1 MSRRSCLAAALLMAS
16 LIAASF
22 IHGADRPE
30 LYQFAPPYP
39 KQLPPFASD
48 VNTPILQKE
57 AFVTM
62 HLHVDEQGLVQQLT
76 ADSAGHSG
84 LIKYVDGYLCSI
96 EFVPAL
102 FRGQEVSSILPV
114 EVRLR
119 AGDRRP
125 RFEFPIDSAGSP
137 GDGRLYFATFPLN
150 DITLPGVVRFP
161 SYYGAPH
168 RDTLN
173 EMYPYLLM
181 AIDLDSSGR
190 YLDSRMIVGTC
201 PTFERQL
208 WTALLWS
215 EFKPATVKGK
225 ATASA
230 MYLLVSFFG
239 PVAYPTTIWP
249 PLSSDTANLLERLR
263 IRTYADRVG
272 LLTPA
277 LPKRYPHD
285 TYPLGTNH
293 PFRRDTVVA
302 FIEIDTSGHAR
313 FLSCD
318 RTHRELRLA
327 VRKAVHN
334 SRFYPA
340 LDFEGKPQKF
350 KGSAAYEFKG
360 TPNVRIRYHWLK

>member
-1 MSRRSCLAAALLMAS
+1 MSRRSRLVTALLIAS
-16 LIAASF
+16 LVAASF
-22 IHGADRPE
+22 VHGADRPE

-39 KQLPPFASD
+39 KGLPPFASD
-48 VNTPILQKE
+48 VKTPVLHLE

-62 HLHVDEQGLVQQLT
+62 HLHIDDQGLVQHLT

-84 LIKYVDGYLCSI
+84 LVKYVDGYLCSI
-96 EFVPAL
+96 EFAPAL

-125 RFEFPIDSAGSP
+125 RFELPIDSAGNP

-161 SYYGAPH
+161 SYYATPH
-168 RDTLN
+168 QDTLN

-190 YLDSRMIVGTC
+190 YIDSRMIVGTS
-201 PTFERQL
+201 PAFERQL
-208 WTALLWS
+208 LTALLWS

-239 PVAYPTTIWP
+239 SVAYPTTSWP
-249 PLSSDTANLLERLR
+249 PESSDTANLLERLR
-263 IRTYADRVG
+263 IRTFADRVG

-277 LPKRYPHD
+277 LPKRQPHD
-285 TYPLGTNH
+285 TYPMGPNH

-302 FIEIDTSGHAR
+302 LIEIDTSGHAR
-313 FLSCD
+313 LLSCE
-318 RTHRELRLA
+318 RTHREVRLA
-327 VRKAVHN
+327 VREAVHK

-340 LDFEGKPQKF
+340 LDFEGKPRKL
-350 KGSAAYEFKG
+350 KGSAAYELNG
-360 TPNVRIRYHWLK
+360 TPNIRIRYHWLK